1 MRSTGEEL
9 NLRSMLDACSRSEAE
24 ALLRQEIRERAA
36 SSDAEETPD
45 SRYWLDYDYFM
56 IEREARAVRREYVY
70 ALLERLGKLPAHFF
84 AWMSRRN
91 AQKRLSF

>member
-1 MRSTGEEL
+1 MRSTGEDL
-9 NLRSMLDACSRSEAE
+9 NLRDMLDACSRSEAE
-24 ALLRQEIRERAA
+24 ALLKQEIRERAA
-36 SSDAEETPD
+36 SSDADEKPD

-70 ALLERLGKLPAHFF
+70 ALLERLGKLPVRIFG
-84 AWMSRRN
+84 WMSRRN